1 MADGPRHER
10 NAKIALIGSAAAA
23 AVAVTCFILD
33 AKIGGGAEPA
43 VTVAPAGRGFAATGG
58 WQWRF

>member
-1 MADGPRHER
+1 
-10 NAKIALIGSAAAA
+10 
-23 AVAVTCFILD
+23 VLD

-43 VTVAPAGRGFAATGG
+43 VAIAPAGGGLVATGG